1 MPLIA
6 CWSSR
11 ESGTYML
18 KIGILGVGAIG
29 RVIAAALDEKQ
40 LDAELVALSDQDHA
54 RAEALSRELFS
65 HPPVVSIEEMIERCN
80 LSVEAASQAALP
92 EFVPKALAR
101 GRDMLIMSVGGLL
114 GREEWFRQA
123 GEKNCRI
130 YVPSGAIAGLDG
142 IKSASIGRIEL
153 AQLTSRKPIAAL
165 QGSKYVVE
173 RGLQL
178 EGFKEE
184 AVIFEGSAEEAARA
198 FPATSNVAASLRL
211 AVDPAVPVRVR
222 VVAVPGGSE
231 NVHEIRVQGEFGK
244 LTMKVENVPSR
255 SNPRTSQ
262 LAAFS
267 AVATLKNLTRALRVG
282 T

>member
-1 MPLIA
+1 
-6 CWSSR
+6 
-11 ESGTYML
+11 ML

-29 RVIAAALDEKQ
+29 RVIATALDQQQ
-40 LDAELVALSDQDHA
+40 LDAELVALADQDRA
-54 RAEALSRELFS
+54 RAECLSKELFG
-65 HPPVVSIEEMIERCN
+65 HPPVVSIDEMIERCE
-80 LSVEAASQAALP
+80 LAVEAASQAALP
-92 EFVPKALAR
+92 EFVPKALAQ

-114 GREEWFRQA
+114 GREEWFREA
-123 GEKNCRI
+123 HEKNCTI

-142 IKSASIGRIEL
+142 IKSASIGRIEF

-184 AVIFEGSAEEAARA
+184 AIIFEGTAEEAARA

-211 AVDPAVPVRVR
+211 AVDSAVPVRVR
-222 VVAVPGGSE
+222 IVAVPGGSE
-231 NVHEIRVQGEFGK
+231 NVHEIRVHGEFGK
-244 LTMKVENVPSR
+244 LTMKVENVPSK

-267 AVATLKNLTRALRVG
+267 AVATLKNLTRSLRVG

>member
-1 MPLIA
+1 
-6 CWSSR
+6 
-11 ESGTYML
+11 ML

-29 RVIAAALDEKQ
+29 RTIATALDQKQ
-40 LDAELVALSDQDHA
+40 IEAELVALADQDQE
-54 RAEALSRELFS
+54 RARELS
-65 HPPVVSIEEMIERCN
+65 SELSGRPPVVSVEQMIERCDVA
-80 LSVEAASQAALP
+80 VEAAGQAALP

-123 GEKNCRI
+123 GEKGCHI

-142 IKSASIGRIEL
+142 IKSASIGRIDSAL
-153 AQLTSRKPIAAL
+153 LTSRKPVAAL
-165 QGSKYVVE
+165 KGSKYVVE
-173 RGLQL
+173 RGIELDRL
-178 EGFKEE
+178 KEE
-184 AVIFEGSAEEAARA
+184 TVIFEGRAEEAAHA

-211 AVDPAVPVRVR
+211 AVNPAVPVRVR

-231 NVHEIRVQGEFGK
+231 NVHEIRVQGEFGR
-244 LTMKVENVPSR
+244 LTVTVENVPSK

-267 AVATLKNLTRALRVG
+267 AIATLKNLTRSLRVG

>member
-1 MPLIA
+1 
-6 CWSSR
+6 
-11 ESGTYML
+11 ML

-29 RVIAAALDEKQ
+29 RTIATALDQKSGQKQ
-40 LDAELVALSDQDHA
+40 IDAELVALSDQDRA
-54 RAEALSRELFS
+54 GAEALSSELSS
-65 HPPVVSIEEMIERCN
+65 HPAVLSIEEMIERSE
-80 LSVEAASQAALP
+80 LAVEAAGQAALP
-92 EFVPKALAR
+92 EFVPQALAR

-114 GREEWFRQA
+114 GREEWFHQA
-123 GEKNCRI
+123 EKKGCRI

-142 IKSASIGRIEL
+142 IKSASVGRIES
-153 AQLTSRKPIAAL
+153 AELTSRKPIAAL
-165 QGSKYVVE
+165 KGSKYVVD

-178 EGFKEE
+178 DSFKEDT
-184 AVIFEGSAEEAARA
+184 VIFEGSAEEAARA

-211 AVDPAVPVRVR
+211 AVDPAAAVRVR
-222 VVAVPGGSE
+222 IVAVPGGSE

-244 LTMKVENVPSR
+244 LTVKVENVPSK

-267 AVATLKNLTRALRVG
+267 AIATLKNLTRSLRVG

>member
-1 MPLIA
+1 M
-6 CWSSR
+6 
-11 ESGTYML
+11 SGPAML

-29 RVIAAALDEKQ
+29 RVIAKALDERQ
-40 LDAELVALSDQDHA
+40 LDGELVALADRDRA
-54 RAEALSRELFS
+54 RAEALSAELLT
-65 HPPVVSIEEMIERCN
+65 HPPVTCLDEMIERCE
-80 LSVEAASQAALP
+80 LAVEAAGQAALP

-101 GRDMLIMSVGGLL
+101 GRDMLVMSVGGLL
-114 GREEWFRQA
+114 GREEWFREA
-123 GEKNCRI
+123 AEKNCRI

-142 IKSASIGRIEL
+142 IKSASIGRIEM

-165 QGSKYVVE
+165 QGAKYVVD
-173 RGLQL
+173 RGLDL
-178 EGFKEE
+178 AGFKEE

-211 AVDPAVPVRVR
+211 AVDAAVPVRVR
-222 VVAVPGGSE
+222 VVAVPGGNE

-244 LTMKVENVPSR
+244 LTMKVENVPSK
-255 SNPRTSQ
+255 SNPKTSQ

-267 AVATLKNLTRALRVG
+267 AVATLKNLTSALRVG